1 MSSEEDK
8 PPAPPVRLTSNR
20 GGVGIERVPIP
31 GSGAGGMGDGQPVDM
46 RPLPKEPD
54 DADRK
59 NKKTLKNKIK
69 GSKPSHMDSKPN
81 ISYPTNF
88 EHTVHVGFDAVTG
101 EFTGMPEAW
110 ARLLMNS
117 NISKQEQKKN
127 PQAVLDVLKW
137 FDNTNKQR
145 PSSKYMTNAIT
156 THSGSSLSR
165 VSSSSP
171 SSTPTDSELHGSN
184 SGGNLIGVQ
193 LGSMTLGPNAN
204 NVSAAGQLL
213 SNHYQQQQQHLLQQ
227 QQQQLQQ
234 QQQQQQHQLH
244 QQQHQHHI
252 GLSQSHSYNFVG
264 HTASSSAS
272 QHSSAN
278 EDDMLGPVAQQ
289 PPPPPV
295 ASRPERT
302 KSIYTRPIEELQ
314 PASMPAAPATTPTT
328 PLHNHKTTTTSA
340 ANAVASSPLL
350 LNNATTTLDKNK
362 NNATTAGDSS
372 AAATAAAASEAT
384 IAATTTTTIAATT
397 ATTTTETEG
406 SDATIAAATTTTRS
420 LSAILNAT
428 NCPPPTSTVA
438 TVAPSREEQ
447 QLLECNAAA
456 AAADATTATIT
467 TTTTVVN
474 ATTTNHDSSAS
485 SFSSFPSFHDDATP
499 PLSVNALSAIHCPTP
514 TSSLRNS
521 AVVPTPMPMPTI
533 TMVTP
538 ASPATD
544 LYHDPSANNLNATA
558 LAATPAAGTQI
569 AVPQQAA
576 AGTTTTTTAR
586 AANAKKKKMSDEEI
600 LEKLR
605 TIVSVGDPNR
615 KYTKLE
621 KIGQGASGTVYTA
634 IESSTGMEVAIK
646 QMNLSQQPKKELIIN
661 EILVMRE
668 NKHPN
673 VVNYLDSYLVSEEL
687 WVVMEYLPGGSLT
700 DVVTETC
707 MDEGQ
712 IAAVCREVLQALE
725 FLHANQVI
733 HRDIK
738 SDNILLGLDGSVK
751 LTDFGFCAQISPEQ
765 SKRTTMVGT
774 PYWMAPEVVTRKQY
788 GPKVDLWSLG
798 IMAIEMVE
806 GEPPYLNENPLK
818 ALYLIATNGKPEIK
832 EKDKLTAAFQDFLD
846 QCLEVEVERRASA
859 MDLLKHP
866 FLKLARPLASLT
878 PLIMAAKEATKGN

>member
-1 MSSEEDK
+1 MCFSFF
-8 PPAPPVRLTSNR
+8 PT
-20 GGVGIERVPIP
+20 
-31 GSGAGGMGDGQPVDM
+31 
-46 RPLPKEPD
+46 KEPD
-54 DADRK
+54 DGDRK
-59 NKKTLKNKIK
+59 KKTLKNKIK
-69 GSKPSHMDSKPN
+69 GSKPSHTDSKPN

-88 EHTVHVGFDAVTG
+88 EHTVHVGFDALTG

-117 NISKQEQKKN
+117 NISKQEQKNN

-137 FDNTNKQR
+137 FDNTTKQR

-204 NVSAAGQLL
+204 NVAVAGQML
-213 SNHYQQQQQHLLQQ
+213 SNHYQQQQQHIIQHQ
-227 QQQQLQQ
+227 HQQLHQHSQ
-234 QQQQQQHQLH
+234 HQQQQHQH
-244 QQQHQHHI
+244 QQQHHI
-252 GLSQSHSYNFVG
+252 GISQSHSYNFGG
-264 HTASSSAS
+264 HTASSSTS

-278 EDDMLGPVAQQ
+278 EDDMLGSPQQLASHQ

-314 PASMPAAPATTPTT
+314 PAPSPLIMPAAPATTPTT
-328 PLHNHKTTTTSA
+328 PLQNHKVMTA
-340 ANAVASSPLL
+340 PSPLHH
-350 LNNATTTLDKNK
+350 NNVTTTLDKNK
-362 NNATTAGDSS
+362 NNA
-372 AAATAAAASEAT
+372 
-384 IAATTTTTIAATT
+384 
-397 ATTTTETEG
+397 
-406 SDATIAAATTTTRS
+406 
-420 LSAILNAT
+420 N
-428 NCPPPTSTVA
+428 
-438 TVAPSREEQ
+438 
-447 QLLECNAAA
+447 
-456 AAADATTATIT
+456 
-467 TTTTVVN
+467 
-474 ATTTNHDSSAS
+474 
-485 SFSSFPSFHDDATP
+485 
-499 PLSVNALSAIHCPTP
+499 
-514 TSSLRNS
+514 
-521 AVVPTPMPMPTI
+521 
-533 TMVTP
+533 
-538 ASPATD
+538 
-544 LYHDPSANNLNATA
+544 LYNDPSVAIGNNLNATA
-558 LAATPAAGTQI
+558 VAAAGAPPAAAGNQI
-569 AVPQQAA
+569 AVPQAA
-576 AGTTTTTTAR
+576 AAVTPNTR

-615 KYTKLE
+615 KYTKME

-832 EKDKLTAAFQDFLD
+832 EKDKLSEAFQDFLD